1 MAVRYIADE
10 AVLTTIER
18 PQERIP
24 TGRGRHIYQGRYFDT
39 IEQKE
44 MLLRV
49 VIEPQGDN
57 LVVVSVY
64 KTSRIWKYWHEEQ
77 QG

>member
-1 MAVRYIADE
+1 MGVRDIADE
-10 AVLTTIER
+10 TVLTTIER

-24 TGRGRHIYQGRYFDT
+24 AGRGRHIYQGRYFDT

-49 VIEPQGDN
+49 VVEVHGDD

-64 KTSRIWKYWHEEQ
+64 RTSKIGKYLHEEWH
-77 QG
+77 G